1 MMVSLWPVWP
11 FYLFR
16 LLNMNVLITGCA
28 GFIGMHV
35 TLALLSKG
43 INVVGLDNL
52 NDYYDLQLKI
62 DRLTT
67 IKEHKNFTFIQENV
81 EDLAKIE
88 NALIAHGIDKIIH
101 LAGQAGVRYS
111 IENPSAY
118 LESNVRGFFSIL
130 EFGKKNNIQHIL
142 YASSSSVYGLSD
154 NRVFNETDSVDR
166 PLSFYAVTKR
176 TNELMAFY
184 YSNAFSLRLTGLR
197 FFTVYGPWGRPDMAP
212 AIFTESILKKKP
224 IKIFNNGKMSRD
236 FTYINDVVEG
246 ILKVFNYDHA
256 DGDSKYE
263 ILNIG
268 NGNPVSLLNFIELIE
283 ANLNLKAIREYLPL
297 QLGDVQN
304 THSDTKL
311 ITEKYGYEPKVSIDL
326 GVKNYIEWFKSYYK

>member
-1 MMVSLWPVWP
+1 MT
-11 FYLFR
+11 
-16 LLNMNVLITGCA
+16 VLITGCA

-35 TLALLSKG
+35 TLAILSKG

-52 NDYYDLQLKI
+52 NNYYDLQLKI
-62 DRLTT
+62 DRLAI
-67 IKEHKNFTFIQENV
+67 IKKNKNFTFIQENV

-88 NALIAHGIDKIIH
+88 NTLITHEIDKIIH

-130 EFGKKNNIQHIL
+130 EFGKKNNVQHII
-142 YASSSSVYGLSD
+142 YASSSSVYGLSEKK
-154 NRVFNETDSVDR
+154 VFNETDSVDQ

-184 YSNAFSLRLTGLR
+184 YSNAFSLRITGLR
-197 FFTVYGPWGRPDMAP
+197 FFTVYGPWGRPDMSP
-212 AIFTESILKKKP
+212 FIFTESILKKKP
-224 IKIFNNGKMSRD
+224 IKIFNHGKMSRD
-236 FTYINDVVEG
+236 FTYIEDVVEG
-246 ILKVFNYDHA
+246 ILKIFNHEHA
-256 DGDSKYE
+256 DEDSRYE

-268 NGNPVSLLNFIELIE
+268 NGNPVSLMNFIDLIE

-297 QLGDVQN
+297 QLGDVEN
-304 THSDTKL
+304 THSNTKL
-311 ITEKYGYEPKVSIDL
+311 ITDKYGFKPKVSIDS
-326 GVKNYIEWFKSYYK
+326 GIKKYIEWFRSYYK

>member
-1 MMVSLWPVWP
+1 
-11 FYLFR
+11 
-16 LLNMNVLITGCA
+16 MNVLITGCA

-52 NDYYDLQLKI
+52 NDYYDLQLKM
-62 DRLTT
+62 DRLAN
-67 IKEHKNFTFIQENV
+67 IKEYKNFTFIQENV

-88 NALIAHGIDKIIH
+88 NTLIAHGIDKIIH

-111 IENPSAY
+111 IENPRAY

-154 NRVFNETDSVDR
+154 NIVFNETDSVDR

-246 ILKVFNYDHA
+246 ILKVLNYDHT

-268 NGNPVSLLNFIELIE
+268 NGNPVSLLNFIDLIE
-283 ANLNLKAIREYLPL
+283 ANLNLKAIREYSPL

-304 THSDTKL
+304 THSDIKL
-311 ITEKYGYEPKVSIDL
+311 ITKKYGYEPKVSIDV

>member
-1 MMVSLWPVWP
+1 MHEMT
-11 FYLFR
+11 
-16 LLNMNVLITGCA
+16 VLITGCA

-35 TLALLSKG
+35 TLAILSKG

-52 NDYYDLQLKI
+52 NDYYNLQLKL
-62 DRLTT
+62 DRLSI
-67 IKEHKNFTFIQENV
+67 IKKNKKFTFIQENV

-88 NALIAHGIDKIIH
+88 NTLITHEIDKIIH

-111 IENPSAY
+111 IENPGAY
-118 LESNVRGFFSIL
+118 LESNVKGFFNIL

-154 NRVFNETDSVDR
+154 NKVFNESDSVDR

-197 FFTVYGPWGRPDMAP
+197 FFTVYGPWGRPDMSP
-212 AIFTESILKKKP
+212 FIFTESILKKKP
-224 IKIFNNGKMSRD
+224 IKIFNHGKMSRD
-236 FTYINDVVEG
+236 FTYIEDVVEG
-246 ILKVFNYDHA
+246 ILKIFNHEHA
-256 DGDSKYE
+256 DGDSRYE

-268 NGNPVSLLNFIELIE
+268 NGNPVSLMNFIDLIE
-283 ANLNLKAIREYLPL
+283 ANLKLKAIREYLPL

-304 THSDTKL
+304 THSNTKL
-311 ITEKYGYEPKVSIDL
+311 ITDKYGYKPKVSIDL
-326 GVKNYIEWFKSYYK
+326 GVRNYIEWFKSYYK

>member
-1 MMVSLWPVWP
+1 
-11 FYLFR
+11 
-16 LLNMNVLITGCA
+16 MNVLITGCA

-52 NDYYDLQLKI
+52 NDYYDLQLKM
-62 DRLTT
+62 DRLAN
-67 IKEHKNFTFIQENV
+67 IKEYKNFTFIQENV

-88 NALIAHGIDKIIH
+88 NTLIAHGIDKIIH

-111 IENPSAY
+111 IENPRAY

-154 NRVFNETDSVDR
+154 NIVFNETDSVDR

-246 ILKVFNYDHA
+246 ILKVLNYDHT

-268 NGNPVSLLNFIELIE
+268 NGNPVSLLNFIDLIE

-304 THSDTKL
+304 THSDIKL
-311 ITEKYGYEPKVSIDL
+311 ITKKYGYEPKVSIDV

>member
-1 MMVSLWPVWP
+1 
-11 FYLFR
+11 
-16 LLNMNVLITGCA
+16 MNVLITGCA

-52 NDYYDLQLKI
+52 NDYYDLQLKM
-62 DRLTT
+62 DRLAI
-67 IKEHKNFTFIQENV
+67 IKEYKNFTFIQENV

-88 NALIAHGIDKIIH
+88 NTLIAHGIDKIIH

-130 EFGKKNNIQHIL
+130 EFGKKNNVQHII
-142 YASSSSVYGLSD
+142 YASSSSVYGLSEKK
-154 NRVFNETDSVDR
+154 VFNETDSVDQ

-184 YSNAFSLRLTGLR
+184 YSNAFSLRITGLR
-197 FFTVYGPWGRPDMAP
+197 FFTVYGPWGRPDMSP
-212 AIFTESILKKKP
+212 FIFTESILNKKP
-224 IKIFNNGKMSRD
+224 IKIFNHGKMSRD
-236 FTYINDVVEG
+236 FTYIEDVVEG
-246 ILKVFNYDHA
+246 ILKIFNHEHA
-256 DGDSKYE
+256 DEDSRYE

-268 NGNPVSLLNFIELIE
+268 NGNPVSLMNFIDLIE

-297 QLGDVQN
+297 QLGDVEN
-304 THSDTKL
+304 THSNTKL
-311 ITEKYGYEPKVSIDL
+311 ITDKYGFKPKVSIDS
-326 GVKNYIEWFKSYYK
+326 GIKKYIEWFRSYYK

>member
-1 MMVSLWPVWP
+1 
-11 FYLFR
+11 
-16 LLNMNVLITGCA
+16 MNVLITGCA

-52 NDYYDLQLKI
+52 NDYYDLQLKM
-62 DRLTT
+62 DRLAN
-67 IKEHKNFTFIQENV
+67 IKEYKNFTFIQENV

-88 NALIAHGIDKIIH
+88 NTLIAHGIDKIIH

-111 IENPSAY
+111 IENPRAY

-130 EFGKKNNIQHIL
+130 ELGKKNNIQHII

-154 NRVFNETDSVDR
+154 NIVFNETDSVDR

-246 ILKVFNYDHA
+246 ILKVLNYDHT

-268 NGNPVSLLNFIELIE
+268 NGNPVSLLNFIDLIE
-283 ANLNLKAIREYLPL
+283 ANLNLKAIREYSPL

-304 THSDTKL
+304 THSDIKL
-311 ITEKYGYEPKVSIDL
+311 ITKKYGYEPKVSIDV

>member
-1 MMVSLWPVWP
+1 MHEMT
-11 FYLFR
+11 
-16 LLNMNVLITGCA
+16 VLITGCA

-35 TLALLSKG
+35 TLAILSKG

-52 NDYYDLQLKI
+52 NDYYDLQLKL
-62 DRLTT
+62 DRLSI
-67 IKEHKNFTFIQENV
+67 IKKNKKFTFIQENV

-88 NALIAHGIDKIIH
+88 NTLITHEIDKIIH

-118 LESNVRGFFSIL
+118 LESNVKGFFNIL

-154 NRVFNETDSVDR
+154 NKVFNESDSVDR

-197 FFTVYGPWGRPDMAP
+197 FFTVYGPWGRPDMSP
-212 AIFTESILKKKP
+212 FIFTESILKKKP
-224 IKIFNNGKMSRD
+224 IKIFNHGKMSRD
-236 FTYINDVVEG
+236 FTYVEDVVEG
-246 ILKVFNYDHA
+246 ILKIFNHEHA
-256 DGDSKYE
+256 DGDSRYE

-268 NGNPVSLLNFIELIE
+268 NGNPVSLMNFIDLIE
-283 ANLNLKAIREYLPL
+283 ANLKLKAIREYLPL

-304 THSDTKL
+304 THSNTKL
-311 ITEKYGYEPKVSIDL
+311 ITDKYGYKPKVSIDL
-326 GVKNYIEWFKSYYK
+326 GVRNYIEWFKSYYK

>member
-1 MMVSLWPVWP
+1 
-11 FYLFR
+11 
-16 LLNMNVLITGCA
+16 MNVLITGCA

-62 DRLTT
+62 DRLAI
-67 IKEHKNFTFIQENV
+67 IKEHSNFTFIQENV
-81 EDLAKIE
+81 EDLEKIN
-88 NALIAHGIDKIIH
+88 NALIAHGVDKIIH

-111 IENPSAY
+111 IENPSKY

-130 EFGKKNNIQHIL
+130 EFGKKNNIKHII

-154 NRVFNETDSVDR
+154 NKVFNETDSVDR

-236 FTYINDVVEG
+236 FTYIKDVVEG
-246 ILKVFNYDHA
+246 ILMVFNHEHA

-268 NGNPVSLLNFIELIE
+268 NGNPVSLLNFIDLIE

-304 THSDTKL
+304 THSNTKL
-311 ITEKYGYEPKVSIDL
+311 ITDKYGYKPEVSIDL
-326 GVKNYIEWFKSYYK
+326 GVKYYIEWFKSYYK

>member
-1 MMVSLWPVWP
+1 
-11 FYLFR
+11 
-16 LLNMNVLITGCA
+16 MNVLITGCA

-52 NDYYDLQLKI
+52 NDYYDLQLKM
-62 DRLTT
+62 DRLAI
-67 IKEHKNFTFIQENV
+67 IKEYKNFTFIQENV

-88 NALIAHGIDKIIH
+88 NTLIAHGIDKIIH

-111 IENPSAY
+111 IENPRAY

-154 NRVFNETDSVDR
+154 NIVFNETDSVDR

-246 ILKVFNYDHA
+246 ILKVLNYDHT

-268 NGNPVSLLNFIELIE
+268 NGNPVSLLNFIDLIE

-304 THSDTKL
+304 THSDIKL
-311 ITEKYGYEPKVSIDL
+311 ITKKYGYEPKVSIDV

>member
-1 MMVSLWPVWP
+1 
-11 FYLFR
+11 
-16 LLNMNVLITGCA
+16 MNVLITGCA

-52 NDYYDLQLKI
+52 NDYYDLQLKM
-62 DRLTT
+62 DRLAN
-67 IKEHKNFTFIQENV
+67 IKKNKNFTFIQENV

-88 NALIAHGIDKIIH
+88 NTLIAHGIDKIIH

-111 IENPSAY
+111 IENPRAY

-154 NRVFNETDSVDR
+154 NIVFNETDSVNR

-236 FTYINDVVEG
+236 FTYINDAVEG
-246 ILKVFNYDHA
+246 ILKVFNYDHT

-268 NGNPVSLLNFIELIE
+268 NGNPVSLLNFIDLIE

-304 THSDTKL
+304 THSDIKL
-311 ITEKYGYEPKVSIDL
+311 ITKKYGYEPKVSIDV

>member
-1 MMVSLWPVWP
+1 
-11 FYLFR
+11 
-16 LLNMNVLITGCA
+16 MNVLITGCA

-52 NDYYDLQLKI
+52 NDYYDLQLKM
-62 DRLTT
+62 DRLAI
-67 IKEHKNFTFIQENV
+67 IKEYKNFTFIQENV

-88 NALIAHGIDKIIH
+88 NTLIAHGIDKIIH

-111 IENPSAY
+111 IENPRAY

-130 EFGKKNNIQHIL
+130 ELGKKNNIQHII

-154 NRVFNETDSVDR
+154 NIVFNETDSVDR

-246 ILKVFNYDHA
+246 ILKVLNYDHT

-268 NGNPVSLLNFIELIE
+268 NGNPVSLLNFIDLIE

-304 THSDTKL
+304 THSDIKL
-311 ITEKYGYEPKVSIDL
+311 ITKKYGYEPKVSIDV

>member
-1 MMVSLWPVWP
+1 
-11 FYLFR
+11 
-16 LLNMNVLITGCA
+16 
-28 GFIGMHV
+28 
-35 TLALLSKG
+35 
-43 INVVGLDNL
+43 
-52 NDYYDLQLKI
+52 
-62 DRLTT
+62 
-67 IKEHKNFTFIQENV
+67 
-81 EDLAKIE
+81 
-88 NALIAHGIDKIIH
+88 
-101 LAGQAGVRYS
+101 
-111 IENPSAY
+111 
-118 LESNVRGFFSIL
+118 
-130 EFGKKNNIQHIL
+130 
-142 YASSSSVYGLSD
+142 
-154 NRVFNETDSVDR
+154 
-166 PLSFYAVTKR
+166 
-176 TNELMAFY
+176 MAFY

-246 ILKVFNYDHA
+246 IFKVFNYDHT

-268 NGNPVSLLNFIELIE
+268 NGNPVSLLNFIDLIE

-304 THSDTKL
+304 THSDIKL
-311 ITEKYGYEPKVSIDL
+311 ITKKYGYEPKVSIDV